1 MVFSASWRIISISA
15 CFGLFSF
22 AAEAD
27 VRVKRGASFLD
38 VWITGEI
45 TSKDANAISA
55 IEREIAAKG
64 VLVWLSSAGGN
75 VDAAMSIGRVIRKH
89 DGHTVVAPSEKCNSS
104 CALVFIAGVY
114 RVNFGDLGLH
124 RPYLDSAPQI
134 RATLDQQAPSKFAV
148 IRDYV
153 IEMGITDNFFQQM
166 VNTESSKMATYDYD
180 TYTKLI
186 PTHDALYQ
194 DMQISRGA
202 RTYAVTGDEMRQS
215 ETDAGKCYERS
226 DEWLC
231 LEVIGFSTQV
241 SHERISN
248 ADDICEATE
257 AELRVASSLSRIALF
272 EHPFLLKL
280 EMFGC

>member
-1 MVFSASWRIISISA
+1 MISISA

-22 AAEAD
+22 AADAD

-45 TSKDANAISA
+45 TSKDANAVSA
-55 IEREIAAKG
+55 IEHEIAAKG
-64 VLVWLSSAGGN
+64 VLVWLNSAGGN

-89 DGHTVVAPSEKCNSS
+89 DGHTIVGPSEKCNSS

-124 RPYLDSAPQI
+124 RPYLASAPQI
-134 RATLDQQAPSKFAV
+134 RTTLDQQVPSKFAA

-166 VNTESSKMATYDYD
+166 VNTEPSKMANYDYD

-186 PTHDALYQ
+186 PTHDPLYQ
-194 DMQISRGA
+194 DTQISQGP
-202 RTYAVTGDEMRQS
+202 RTYAVTTDEMRRR
-215 ETDAGKCYERS
+215 ETGADKCYEQG
-226 DEWLC
+226 DEWLTC
-231 LEVIGFSTQV
+231 LEAINWGFSTRV
-241 SHERISN
+241 YHERISK
-248 ADDICEATE
+248 ADDVCEATE
-257 AELRVASSLSRIALF
+257 AELRVASSLSRMELA